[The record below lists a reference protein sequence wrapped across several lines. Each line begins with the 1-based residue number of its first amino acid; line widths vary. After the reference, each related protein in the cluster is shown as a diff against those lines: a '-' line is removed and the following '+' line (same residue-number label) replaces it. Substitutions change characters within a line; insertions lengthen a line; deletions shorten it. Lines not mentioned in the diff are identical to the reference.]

1 MTKKDYELI
10 AKTIREQ
17 IESAPSDYDRHT
29 VTISAYNLA
38 IAMSKENPNFNMPK
52 FLKACGA

>member
-17 IESAPSDYDRHT
+17 IESAQSDYDRQT
-29 VTISAYNLA
+29 VTVSAWNLA
-38 IAMSKENPNFNMPK
+38 IAMGKANPNFNQIK
-52 FLKACGA
+52 FLKACGC

>member
-10 AKTIREQ
+10 AKNIAEQ
-17 IESAPSDYDRHT
+17 LQTAESDYDRHT
-29 VTISAYNLA
+29 ITVTAYNLA
-38 IAMSKENPNFNMPK
+38 IAMSKENAKFNMTK

>member
-10 AKTIREQ
+10 AKSIADQLQAAE
-17 IESAPSDYDRHT
+17 SDYDRHT
-29 VTISAYNLA
+29 ITVTAWNLA
-38 IAMSKENPNFNMPK
+38 IAMSKAYPNFNQPK